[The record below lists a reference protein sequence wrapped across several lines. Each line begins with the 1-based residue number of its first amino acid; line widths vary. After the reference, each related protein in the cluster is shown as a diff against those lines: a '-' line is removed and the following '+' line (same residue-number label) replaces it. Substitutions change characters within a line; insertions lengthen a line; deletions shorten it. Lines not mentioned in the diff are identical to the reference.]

1 MPEYFLRG
9 QFGALCGEGSTL
21 LRQAPVTPATRP
33 GPPLLPPHRPPLY
46 LFLRQARP
54 LQPPSSSTIADFCAA
69 HRRTL
74 VIPGTVNPAG
84 GSRLAKAQNLLLQLN
99 IKLLSCRVSLDSLGF
114 WLTLERLPK
123 RVTFILKDCQSVL
136 QCIAIPKLWQ
146 NTALFFC
153 PQSCWL

>member
-1 MPEYFLRG
+1 MRG
-9 QFGALCGEGSTL
+9 RIHFITAGSSNP
-21 LRQAPVTPATRP
+21 R
-33 GPPLLPPHRPPLY
+33 H
-46 LFLRQARP
+46 QART
-54 LQPPSSSTIADFCAA
+54 PSSSPPPTPLVPFPPPGKAPPSTIADFCAA

-136 QCIAIPKLWQ
+136 QCFAIPKLWQ